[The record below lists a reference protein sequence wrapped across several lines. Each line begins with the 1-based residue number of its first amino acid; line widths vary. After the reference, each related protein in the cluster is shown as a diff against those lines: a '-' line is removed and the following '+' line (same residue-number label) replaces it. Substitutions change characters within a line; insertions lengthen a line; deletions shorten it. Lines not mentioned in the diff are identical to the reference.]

1 MRESYERP
9 WVGFVLGD
17 QAGIGPEIVLKL
29 LKRPHLYDLCKPV
42 IIGNFELLCRT
53 AQHINP
59 DYLLVP
65 YQPEEFRTL
74 FPYGSRKG
82 GVPVVNIDGDID
94 HVITGMVNTAAGWLT
109 IPLWR
114 HMPCW
119 SRGSLRAW
127 CWHL

>member
-1 MRESYERP
+1 MREPYERP

-65 YQPEEFRTL
+65 YQPEKFRAL
-74 FPYGSRKG
+74 FPDGLQKG
-82 GVPVVNIDGDID
+82 GVPVVNVDGDTA
-94 HVITGMVNTAAGWLT
+94 HVITGMVNTAAGW
-109 IPLWR
+109 
-114 HMPCW
+114 
-119 SRGSLRAW
+119 
-127 CWHL
+127 HL